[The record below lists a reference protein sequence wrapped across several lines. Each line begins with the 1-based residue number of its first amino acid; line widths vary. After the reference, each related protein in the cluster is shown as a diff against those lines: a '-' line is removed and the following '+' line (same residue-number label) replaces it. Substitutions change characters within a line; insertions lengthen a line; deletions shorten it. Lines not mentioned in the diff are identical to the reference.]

1 MQRERIISIP
11 TEINHIRFYFN
22 QIDKFV
28 KVLNNEQMGRLFF
41 AVANYAMTGV
51 KADVEPDILYPYDEC
66 VYNIDKAK
74 GKY

>member
-1 MQRERIISIP
+1 MVQKFEVIP

-22 QIDKFV
+22 QIDKLK
-28 KVLNNEQMGRLFF
+28 KVLDDEQMGRLFF

-51 KADVEPDILYPYDEC
+51 KADVEGDILYPYEDC
-66 VYNIDKAK
+66 CFKVDKAK